1 MQITINGEVKEISPG
16 LSILTLL
23 NQLSLEPTTVVV
35 ECDKAIINPDDY
47 AGTSLWDGANLEII
61 RFVGGG

>member
-1 MQITINGEVKEISPG
+1 MQITINGEVKEISQG

-47 AGTSLWDGANLEII
+47 AATSLRDGANLEII